1 MSLSFIHSVFVLP
14 TVLERQM
21 SMRRPRQELIEQGV
35 LKERSDNGRREKCVS
50 VCVRVCLCVS
60 VCVCVCVCVC
70 LCFLIYNY
78 ILYQEYCTL
87 KQNLCLGVFLFSK
100 NAVNCFVFFYKMQN
114 VFY

>member
-1 MSLSFIHSVFVLP
+1 MCRQSCAIVSLSFIHSVFVLP

-35 LKERSDNGRREKCVS
+35 LKERSDNGRREKCMS
-50 VCVRVCLCVS
+50 
-60 VCVCVCVCVC
+60 VCVCVC

-100 NAVNCFVFFYKMQN
+100 NTVSCLFFFYKMQN